1 MNTAIDPSVLAE
13 SLTLDHLRNASP
25 RERHLY
31 VARSNYDG
39 NSAGLQLI
47 ADDPGTDRATAL
59 MMFWALGAR
68 YLAQFADD
76 NEVPDWQRQR
86 YTLVRTLESRFL
98 SGFYASG
105 IYFDPCDGPVPPDDY
120 ADLPLRRSIP
130 EPMYAVVEGQDWVDL
145 DDPGYDE
152 GLPMS
157 LAEQIWHLFDEPA
170 DSTSH
175 TEPSDQA
182 CWLEDER
189 FGRILLEPSGEV
201 YLEERSVLIGG
212 RSALSSLDI
221 GMYTLAPSELAPRL
235 HALLARLD
243 QFDATARTALEGALS
258 ASDPLVTDYLNFHL
272 DEVPEVLPWLASR
285 TRGDEQTQLWALLRQ
300 LALRGV
306 GFSDPEETG
315 TILGPIVLTLDY
327 MVGDGHSP
335 RLTDEIL
342 CVKLDEEGRV
352 LHIAHE
358 S

>member
-13 SLTLDHLRNASP
+13 SLTLDYLRNASP

-31 VARSNYDG
+31 VARSNYDS

-170 DSTSH
+170 DSSSR
-175 TEPSDQA
+175 TEASAPA
-182 CWLEDER
+182 CEVEDDR
-189 FGRILLEPSGEV
+189 FGRFVLQPSDGAYV
-201 YLEERSVLIGG
+201 EERPVLIGG
-212 RSALSSLDI
+212 RSALTILFVSE
-221 GMYTLAPSELAPRL
+221 YTLASSELAPRL
-235 HALLARLD
+235 QALLPRLD
-243 QFDATARTALEGALS
+243 QFDATARRAMEDALRV
-258 ASDPLVTDYLNFHL
+258 SDSVVANYLDFHL
-272 DEVPEVLPWLASR
+272 EEVPEVLPWLAGCA
-285 TRGDEQTQLWALLRQ
+285 RGDEATKPLALLQQ
-300 LALRGV
+300 LALRRV
-306 GFSDPEETG
+306 LVCDPEGTG
-315 TILGPIVLTLDY
+315 TIRGPITLTLDY

-335 RLTDEIL
+335 CLTDEIL
-342 CVKLDEEGRV
+342 CVKMDEQGQV
-352 LHIAHE
+352 LRLTQE